1 MNDNRQIAINSL
13 LNLTNNYKK
22 LSDGT
27 YIGKELYN
35 DLKKLVQLELK
46 KKYKL
51 NNYKLEKQNKND
63 IFNVDTTGTKALAS
77 AEAVSAAPE
86 SESDVYEIIDLNNSN
101 AYSELN
107 KAISEY
113 FEKNSSKIQDIGDYI
128 ELDKKKYKLDDI
140 KCDFNTIYKYT
151 HNKVDKTA
159 DKTETNPSFE
169 IYYKPELVLNENP
182 KELAKI
188 INDLKELEKIFKVD
202 NYSSLDDMVKIDFY
216 KELITNIEKINKI
229 FKKNDPDITNE
240 LIQNIEKK
248 LKSLYDLKEP
258 RKDKNKNKFKEEFET
273 FITKKTSIY
282 GGTMGYT
289 EDDINNIIKF
299 LQNIRKNIDDK
310 KLSENLKSIKNI
322 RNPLINK
329 HVKNIKNSDLNDDKI
344 IQKLKEGTDI
354 LLLYFI
360 LIKLNNQINMK
371 GGAVP
376 PAKLDNISQKNT
388 IDDNIDTNMLLL
400 DIYKNIVKNFK
411 SISLKW

>member
-86 SESDVYEIIDLNNSN
+86 SKSDVYEIIDLNNSN
-101 AYSELN
+101 GYSELN

-151 HNKVDKTA
+151 HNKVDNP
-159 DKTETNPSFE
+159 ETNPSSE

-258 RKDKNKNKFKEEFET
+258 RKDKNKQKFNDDFKN
-273 FITKKTSIY
+273 FITKKTSLY
-282 GGTMGYT
+282 GGTGSDKYT
-289 EDDINNIIKF
+289 QNDINNIIIF

-344 IQKLKEGTDI
+344 IQKLKESTDI

-360 LIKLNNQINMK
+360 LIKLI
-371 GGAVP
+371 
-376 PAKLDNISQKNT
+376 
-388 IDDNIDTNMLLL
+388 
-400 DIYKNIVKNFK
+400 F
-411 SISLKW
+411 